1 MSIEKLGVVGAGM
14 MGSEIALVFAMAG
27 KSVLLADTSEEGLK
41 AAIKKLSEVLDSG
54 IARGF
59 WAEEDKP
66 LALSKITTTT
76 KLEDFQDREMVI
88 EAVFEDAGT
97 KSEVFLKLDEI
108 LPNDCIV
115 ASNTSSISITVLSAS
130 LSDHR
135 QANFLGLHF
144 FSPVHRMKLV
154 EVISAMDTSQR
165 ATELA
170 TEACI
175 EAGKVPIQVKD
186 VVGFAVNRMLF
197 ALWNEA
203 LRLVEEGA
211 CTPEDIDTGC
221 KLGLGH
227 PVGPFELMDLTS
239 NTLNLQVGEILEDAY
254 GERFLPR
261 PILKQIVAAG
271 RVGRKTG
278 RGWYRYDEKGR
289 QKKK

>member
-1 MSIEKLGVVGAGM
+1 MAIGKLGVVGAGM
-14 MGSEIALVFAMAG
+14 MGSEIALIFALAG
-27 KSVLLADTSEEGLK
+27 KQVLLNDTTEAGLERALGKLEG
-41 AAIKKLSEVLDSG
+41 VLDSG

-59 WAEEDKP
+59 WAEADKP
-66 LALSKITTTT
+66 RALANITTTT
-76 KLEDFQDREMVI
+76 DLGDFADRDMVI
-88 EAVFEDAGT
+88 EAVFEDVDVKG
-97 KSEVFLKLDEI
+97 EVFRKLDGI
-108 LPNDCIV
+108 LGADCVI

-130 LSDHR
+130 LSDAR

-154 EVISAMDTSQR
+154 EVISAMDSGQ
-165 ATELA
+165 AAVDIA
-170 TEACI
+170 TEACTD
-175 EAGKVPIQVKD
+175 AGKVAIQVKD

-211 CTPEDIDTGC
+211 CSPEDIDIGC

-239 NTLNLQVGEILEDAY
+239 NTLNLQVGIILEDAY
-254 GERFLPR
+254 GERFHPR

-271 RVGRKTG
+271 RAGRKSG

-289 QKKK
+289 RQ